1 MTIIIS
7 NVLTFNQKKMSKKI
21 LITGA
26 SGGFGALTVKSLL
39 QAGHQVVA
47 TMRNVATRNK
57 DKADELSG
65 LGAIIV
71 EMDVTDD
78 DNVNNAVAEA
88 IDKLGGLDVVINNAG
103 VGVLGIQETFTIDDF
118 KRLFDI
124 NVFGVQRVNRA
135 ALPNLRGQGSGLLVH
150 VSSILGRMALPFYG
164 PYNASKWALEALSEN
179 YRIELSGFGVDSC
192 LVEPGGYATSFMDSL
207 IMPSDNSQ
215 NDSYGPL
222 VDAPKQLFESFEGA
236 LAQNPAQ
243 NPQNVADAIVNLVNT
258 PAGERAVRTVVDN
271 MGMGDHIRPY
281 NNVLDQIHEGVFTAF
296 GMQDMLKLKV

>member
-1 MTIIIS
+1 
-7 NVLTFNQKKMSKKI
+7 MSKKVI
-21 LITGA
+21 ITGA
-26 SGGFGALTVKSLL
+26 SGGFGELTVKSLL
-39 QAGHQVVA
+39 ENGHQVVA

-57 DKADELSG
+57 EIADELSG

-88 IDKLGGLDVVINNAG
+88 IDKLGGLDVVVNNAG
-103 VGVLGIQETFTIDDF
+103 VGVLGIQENFNIDDF

-135 ALPNLRGQGSGLLVH
+135 ALPHLRAQGSGLLVH

-179 YRIELSGFGVDSC
+179 YRIELSGFGVDSV
-192 LVEPGGYATSFMDSL
+192 LVEPGGYATSFMDRL
-207 IMPSDNSQ
+207 IYPSDKSRD
-215 NDSYGPL
+215 DSYGPM
-222 VDAPKQLFESFEGA
+222 VEAPKQLFDNFEGA

-258 PAGERAVRTVVDN
+258 PAGERAVRTVVDK
-271 MGMGDHIRPY
+271 MGMGDHITPY
-281 NNVLDQIHEGVFTAF
+281 NNALDQIHEGVFTAF